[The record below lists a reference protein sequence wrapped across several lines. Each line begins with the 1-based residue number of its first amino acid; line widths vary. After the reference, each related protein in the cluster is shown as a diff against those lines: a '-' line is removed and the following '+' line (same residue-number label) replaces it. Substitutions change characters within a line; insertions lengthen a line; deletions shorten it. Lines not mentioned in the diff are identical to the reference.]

1 MFHQGSLQ
9 IKITQASGKFEYP
22 GKQRLNQDLKP
33 EKSLRGGSMDQGW
46 EELAVRRWCG
56 SGWEELTER
65 GWCGPGVGGLH
76 WVVKPKPPFTE
87 TVG

>member
-46 EELAVRRWCG
+46 EELSVRRWYR
-56 SGWEELTER
+56 S
-65 GWCGPGVGGLH
+65 GVGGVSSEE
-76 WVVKPKPPFTE
+76 VVWIR
-87 TVG
+87 GGRS